1 MNDTT
6 IPFLVIR
13 FNISLKIFCL
23 MDTYAPIISHPL
35 EGTLGKG
42 GNFVKEPVKV
52 LNFPFLDG
60 GREQSLLRT
69 SPCGGVSYCRT

>member
-1 MNDTT
+1 
-6 IPFLVIR
+6 
-13 FNISLKIFCL
+13 

-35 EGTLGKG
+35 EGTPGKG
-42 GNFVKEPVKV
+42 GNFVKEPVKG

-69 SPCGGVSYCRT
+69 SPYGGVSYCRT